1 MQKNVNFPDEMDNV
15 CCIYIFFTQLAW
27 TMLRQD
33 AHVVKYTARTNQL
46 LLNPFNFERDQTKKL
61 KLKNTP

>member
-1 MQKNVNFPDEMDNV
+1 MQKNVNFPDDMDNV
-15 CCIYIFFTQLAW
+15 CYIYFFTQLAL

-33 AHVVKYTARTNQL
+33 AHVVKQTARTNQ